1 MKIYMY
7 ICIILSSFM
16 ISCNSYLDE
25 EALDFKSNEN
35 SFITKADFD
44 RSVVNLYNL
53 VRTEFYTNGENSPLD
68 YIFGTDLV
76 YDGQIQ
82 GAQRFNDFDNVC
94 NPNNGY
100 LTSHWKNLYKM
111 VSECN
116 TILNRVSISELD
128 DSEKSVIEAQAKFFR
143 AFAYRTLVYLYG
155 GVPIEL
161 EELSTPKVDYTRASK
176 EDVLKQVIDDLLYS
190 AQFLPKITDVK
201 DGEISNIAAN
211 HLLAEVYIANK
222 EFDKAYETATKVIED
237 SNMKLMYERFG
248 SMKSEPGDVYYDLFR
263 VGNQNRCAG
272 NTEAIWVIQF
282 EVNTIG
288 GGMTSTG
295 SGGYKLERNHPP
307 LIRDLVIDGEKPF
320 LWPTST
326 LTGGRGIGWAISTRY
341 FSNVIWENSDWNDMR
356 NSNYNFVR
364 KFVCDNPGSKF
375 YGDTLDT
382 ENPFPEYTEPIP
394 NRMLYAYQSKATTPG
409 QHPEDLY
416 MDKVLGVLSGG
427 AGTTYSDQYMF
438 RLSETYLLRA
448 EAALGLGDKSKA
460 ADDINVVRKRAK
472 AKVISSKDVDLD
484 YILDERMRELGVE
497 EKRRLTL
504 GRLGEV
510 YRRTVIVAKNP
521 LVKNMQE
528 KHNLWPI
535 PYSEIERN
543 TEAVIEQN
551 EGY

>member
-53 VRTEFYTNGENSPLD
+53 VRTEFYTNGENNPLD

-100 LTSHWKNLYKM
+100 LISHWKNLYKM

-176 EDVLKQVIDDLLYS
+176 EDVLKQVIDDLLYL

-263 VGNQNRCAG
+263 VGNQNRSAG

-356 NSNYNFVR
+356 NSNYNFVFSR
-364 KFVCDNPGSKF
+364 
-375 YGDTLDT
+375 
-382 ENPFPEYTEPIP
+382 
-394 NRMLYAYQSKATTPG
+394 
-409 QHPEDLY
+409 
-416 MDKVLGVLSGG
+416 
-427 AGTTYSDQYMF
+427 
-438 RLSETYLLRA
+438 
-448 EAALGLGDKSKA
+448 
-460 ADDINVVRKRAK
+460 
-472 AKVISSKDVDLD
+472 
-484 YILDERMRELGVE
+484 
-497 EKRRLTL
+497 
-504 GRLGEV
+504 
-510 YRRTVIVAKNP
+510 
-521 LVKNMQE
+521 
-528 KHNLWPI
+528 
-535 PYSEIERN
+535 
-543 TEAVIEQN
+543 
-551 EGY
+551 